1 MHMRPNPTT
10 GYPGRTY
17 RFYTQPVVYNFG
29 YGLSYSSF
37 VYRFTSA
44 PVTMR
49 IAADQQ
55 PFSYPAEYSG
65 AVVSDQTSPQGKVIC
80 STNHRINS
88 ICHKKRINAM
98 TIVLISR
105 ILISS
110 RSTGNYY
117 LNGLTRESCVKNFNV
132 FECQVGDVGQ
142 VLAVEMIIDYLT
154 RP

>member
-1 MHMRPNPTT
+1 MEDMHMRPNPTT

-55 PFSYPAEYSG
+55 PFSYPAEYSN
-65 AVVSDQTSPQGKVIC
+65 AVVSDQTSPQGMVIC
-80 STNHRINS
+80 NTNHRIKS
-88 ICHKKRINAM
+88 IFHVKRINAM
-98 TIVLISR
+98 TITVLISR
-105 ILISS
+105 ILLI
-110 RSTGNYY
+110 
-117 LNGLTRESCVKNFNV
+117 
-132 FECQVGDVGQ
+132 
-142 VLAVEMIIDYLT
+142 
-154 RP
+154 